1 VTCGPAVRRVL
12 EESPEV
18 ELLEMVWE
26 EHWADV
32 RFASPDFGVEELRMR
47 LMPAGAWC
55 DPWPEEA

>member
-1 VTCGPAVRRVL
+1 MRRVH

-18 ELLEMVWE
+18 ELLEMAWE

-47 LMPAGAWC
+47 LVPAGAWC
-55 DPWPEEA
+55 EPWPEEA